1 MLPMEDR
8 ELLTQTMVGLNVDA
22 ETIAT
27 LMDSFDQA
35 AQGLESDP
43 IAPVPQAS
51 FGGSYTGGH
60 RLATNAQL
68 AHTAVSN
75 ELTKMAAGLR
85 GMAVSLTE
93 FKDDIVKTTEQTQA
107 TMRLYQAS
115 TECVSAPT
123 FDSGSCSLP
132 SDSED

>member
-1 MLPMEDR
+1 MLPIEDR
-8 ELLTQTMVGLNVDA
+8 ELLTQTMVGLNVDP

-27 LMDSFDQA
+27 LMESFDLA
-35 AQGLESDP
+35 AEGLESDP
-43 IAPVPQAS
+43 IAPVPDAS

-60 RLATNAQL
+60 RLATNAQM
-68 AHTAVSN
+68 AHDAVAE

-85 GMAVSLTE
+85 GMAVSLTQ
-93 FKDDIVKTTEQTQA
+93 FKDDVVTTTEQTQA
-107 TMRLYQAS
+107 TMRLFQAS

-132 SDSED
+132 TDSED